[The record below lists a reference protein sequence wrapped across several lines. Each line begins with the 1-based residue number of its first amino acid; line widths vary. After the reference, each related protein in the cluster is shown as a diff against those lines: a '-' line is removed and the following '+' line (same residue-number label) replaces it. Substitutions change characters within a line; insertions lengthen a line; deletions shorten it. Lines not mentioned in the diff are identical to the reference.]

1 MTVKVGT
8 RATTGAHTITI
19 TGTGGGKTH
28 TATVT
33 LNVER
38 SAER

>member
-1 MTVKVGT
+1 MTVKVGS

-33 LNVER
+33 LTVEKA
-38 SAER
+38 AER